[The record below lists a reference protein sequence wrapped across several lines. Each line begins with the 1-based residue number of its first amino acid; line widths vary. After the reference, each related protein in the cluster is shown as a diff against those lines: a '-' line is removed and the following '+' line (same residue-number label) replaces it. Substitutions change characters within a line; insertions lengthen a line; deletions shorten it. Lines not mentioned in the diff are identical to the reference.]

1 MSQLRFNHVFFML
14 MCLSFVSALFLPAKS
29 TDRVRSSVA
38 NIFLPASWPVRK
50 VTALVHDKL
59 VPRRIRDEGS
69 PNQPRLPAEVY
80 AENQQLRTLAAS
92 LKGQLLYLQERENE
106 RQKLGEIGPFCTLC
120 SVAAGD
126 SGGRDSLMLSAT
138 SFDDITAGMPVLYSG
153 GFAGKILRVG
163 MGEARVQLVTD
174 PDFKVQIDFA
184 RQVIVEGKPDLIP
197 LNSPPTVLKGRG
209 KGLMQTTVSNKYLDE
224 SKLQEGDYAT
234 VKDSEF
240 PKIVSGYRI
249 GRVTAISPSKD
260 AGWYSVTVEPF
271 EDLKRLT
278 EVLVVNKLKG

>member
-1 MSQLRFNHVFFML
+1 
-14 MCLSFVSALFLPAKS
+14 MCLSFISALFLPAKS

-38 NIFLPASWPVRK
+38 NIFLPASFTVRK

-59 VPRRIRDEGS
+59 VPPRIHDERS
-69 PNQPRLPAEVY
+69 PNQPRMPAEVY
-80 AENQQLRTLAAS
+80 AENQKLWTLAAS
-92 LKGQLLYLQERENE
+92 LKGQLLLLQERENE
-106 RQKLGEIGPFCTLC
+106 RQKLGEIGPFCTVC

-126 SGGRDSLMLSAT
+126 SGGRDSVMLSAT

-163 MGEARVQLVTD
+163 VGEARVQLVTD
-174 PDFKVQIDFA
+174 PSFTVQIDFA
-184 RQVIVEGKPDLIP
+184 RQVIVDGKPDLIP
-197 LNSPPTVLKGRG
+197 LNSPSTILKGRG
-209 KGLMQTTVSNKYLDE
+209 NGLMQTTVSNKYLDE

-240 PKIVSGYRI
+240 PKIVSGYRVGQI
-249 GRVTAISPSKD
+249 TTITPSKE
-260 AGWYSVTVEPF
+260 AGWYLVTIKPF
-271 EDLKRLT
+271 EDLKKLT